1 MLLNP
6 VTFLL
11 KSHPLDSSLPQT
23 KQICG
28 SGDSFG
34 LTSLHTFFV
43 FGMTVGPVDFLLK
56 AAHGS
61 GRSGFRVL
69 TVTSAAID
77 IDGTDS
83 LLDSP

>member
-6 VTFLL
+6 VTFLV
-11 KSHPLDSSLPQT
+11 KVTSSGQFTSHT

-34 LTSLHTFFV
+34 LTSLHTFFG

-61 GRSGFRVL
+61 GRSAFRVL
-69 TVTSAAID
+69 TITSAAINV
-77 IDGTDS
+77 DGTDS
-83 LLDSP
+83 LLD